1 MKIAIIG
8 ATGLVGRMMA
18 RILEERDFPVA
29 ELIPAASERSF
40 GKMVAFKNKEYQVVG
55 VEEALSRKP
64 DFALFSAGKDISLKY
79 AQRFAATGTIVIDN
93 SSAWRMEKNVRLIV
107 PEVNGD
113 MLSKDDRLIAN
124 PNCSTIQLMV
134 AVHPLQ
140 KKYELKRM
148 VVSTYQAVSG
158 SGQKALDQMEAER
171 NRQKPEMAY
180 PHPIDLNCLP
190 HGGDFLP
197 NGYTSEEMKLLNES
211 RKILNLP
218 ELRVTAT
225 VVRIPVETGHSESVN
240 LEFEKDFEIK
250 DVREILAK
258 SPGITLLDNP
268 AQNQYPMPLCA
279 AGKDEVFVGRI
290 RRDESLPKALNM
302 WVVSD
307 NLRKGAATNAV
318 QIAERMLKFT

>member
-1 MKIAIIG
+1 MKVAIIG

-18 RILEERDFPVA
+18 RILEERDFPVT
-29 ELIPAASERSF
+29 ELIPAASERSV
-40 GKMVAFKNKEYQVVG
+40 GKMVAFKNKEHQVVG

-64 DFALFSAGKDISLKY
+64 DFALFSAGKDLSLKY
-79 AQRFAATGTIVIDN
+79 AQRFATTGTIVIDN
-93 SSAWRMEKNVRLIV
+93 SSAWRMEKNARLIV
-107 PEVNGD
+107 PEVNGN

-140 KKYELKRM
+140 KKYGLNRM

-171 NRQKPEMAY
+171 NRQNPEPAY

-197 NGYTSEEMKLLNES
+197 NGYTSEEMKLVNES
-211 RKILNLP
+211 RKILSLP

-240 LEFEKDFEIK
+240 LEFEKDFDIEDIC
-250 DVREILAK
+250 EILAK
-258 SPGITLLDNP
+258 SPGINLLDKP
-268 AQNQYPMPLCA
+268 EQNKYPMPLYA
-279 AGKDEVFVGRI
+279 VGKDDVFVGRI
-290 RRDESLPKALNM
+290 RSDESLPKALNM

-318 QIAERMLKFT
+318 QIAERMLEIC